1 MTDVHLRGEQLDALL
16 ALLGGAR
23 RSLDAAAEAG
33 RTAGGACGHDGLSD
47 AVDDVAGG
55 WRLRRAALLDQVA
68 VVHDGLEAI
77 IDTFADLDARMGE
90 AVTSE
95 VPR

>member
-1 MTDVHLRGEQLDALL
+1 MTGVHLRGEQLDALL
-16 ALLGGAR
+16 TLLGEAR
-23 RSLDAAAEAG
+23 RSLETAAEAG

-47 AVDDVAGG
+47 AVHDVAAG
-55 WRLRRAALLDQVA
+55 WVLRRAALLDQVA

-77 IDTFADLDARMGE
+77 VDTFADMDARMGE

-95 VPR
+95 VQR